1 MGNADSKENE
11 FQRLNQARGMWE

>member
-1 MGNADSKENE
+1 MRNADSEENE